1 MPITNINGVGLSVAV
16 LLAHDNYD
24 YDNRKNAISATTL
37 LKSVK
42 QVALQVQVKEAGG
55 ESLDIDVTDLVASRT
70 GSATHDALEHV
81 WLKGHYKSAMRSLGY
96 QKDIIEA
103 IKVNPASDELV
114 KGDIPVYVEIRGEI
128 EVDGTIITGKFDFVG
143 DGKLE
148 DLKNTIE
155 WVVVK
160 TLKELKG
167 YRSIMDSKE
176 PMMRKIELIYS
187 SCPKVFAYIMQG
199 SIYRLIHGDII
210 TKKYMSIQFIIKDFK
225 KYNSNKDDYPNMNP
239 YELKL
244 DLFPTKD
251 VLEWIRIRVAKI
263 KASALMEQ
271 KDMKPCTKSEL
282 WSDPSKWKYFTK
294 PDSKRA
300 YRAFDNPEDAYEMCE
315 SRGSGIVKEVIG
327 KPKACLYCA
336 NRFVCEQA
344 AGYIRQGL
352 IEV

>member
-16 LLAHDNYD
+16 LLAHDTYD
-24 YDNRKNAISATTL
+24 YDSRENAISTTTL
-37 LKSVK
+37 LRSVK
-42 QVALQVQVKEAGG
+42 QVAIQIQQKEAGG
-55 ESLDIDVTDLVASRT
+55 ERIDIDVTDLVASRT

-81 WLKGHYKSAMRSLGY
+81 WIKGHYKSAMRKLGY

-160 TLKELKG
+160 TLKELKE
-167 YRSIMDSKE
+167 YRSILDTKE
-176 PMMRKIELIYS
+176 TMLHKIESIYS
-187 SCPKVFAYIMQG
+187 NCPKLFSYVMQG
-199 SIYRLIHGDII
+199 SIYRLIHSDIV
-210 TKKYMSIQFIIKDFK
+210 TKDYMAIQFIIKDFK
-225 KYNSNKDDYPNMNP
+225 KYNVSKDDHPTMNP

-244 DLFPTKD
+244 DLFPAEA
-251 VLEWIRIRVAKI
+251 VMEWVRLRIAKI
-263 KASALMEQ
+263 KAAALMEQ
-271 KDMKPCTKSEL
+271 RLMKPCTQTEL
-282 WSDPSKWKYFTK
+282 WSDSTKWKYFTK
-294 PDSKRA
+294 PESAKA
-300 YRAFDNPEDAYEMCE
+300 YRVFDNPTDAYDLCE

-327 KPKACLYCA
+327 KPKACGFCPNKL
-336 NRFVCEQA
+336 VCEQA
-344 AGYIRQGL
+344 TIYVRQGL
-352 IEV
+352 LVL